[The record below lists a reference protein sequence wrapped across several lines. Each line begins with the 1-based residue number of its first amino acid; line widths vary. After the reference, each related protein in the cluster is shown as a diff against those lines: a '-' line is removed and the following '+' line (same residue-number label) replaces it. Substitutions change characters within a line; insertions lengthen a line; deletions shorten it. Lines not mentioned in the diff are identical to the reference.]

1 MIHSSVSFA
10 AHRPIFCIHTFCI
23 LHCFVGALG
32 DCSQPVT
39 LRAVMHS
46 LGLGARVLG
55 FLIVGVLS
63 LGYLFTRLGEAD
75 FGNGGGYTIHADFSN
90 AGGLKPGSPVELAGV
105 PVGHVTAIRLNGPR
119 AQVSLRLRDGV
130 LVQDDAIASIRTKGL
145 LGERYMTISPGGS
158 TELIK
163 PGGKLRDTES
173 PLDLPGLLSAYVNSR
188 QRQKTQTPPT
198 DSLSPS
204 E

>member
-1 MIHSSVSFA
+1 M
-10 AHRPIFCIHTFCI
+10 
-23 LHCFVGALG
+23 
-32 DCSQPVT
+32 Q
-39 LRAVMHS
+39 S

-55 FLIVGVLS
+55 FLVVGVLS
-63 LGYLFTRLGEAD
+63 LVYLFTRLGEAD

-90 AGGLKPGSPVELAGV
+90 AGGLNPGSPVELAGV
-105 PVGHVTAIRLNGPR
+105 PVGHVTAIHLNGTR

-130 LVQDDAIASIRTKGL
+130 PVQNDAIASIQTKGL
-145 LGERYMTISPGGS
+145 LGEQYVTISPGGS
-158 TELIK
+158 TELLK
-163 PGGKLRDTES
+163 PGGKLRETES

-198 DSLSPS
+198 QSPPPL

>member
-1 MIHSSVSFA
+1 
-10 AHRPIFCIHTFCI
+10 
-23 LHCFVGALG
+23 
-32 DCSQPVT
+32 
-39 LRAVMHS
+39 MHS

-90 AGGLKPGSPVELAGV
+90 AGGLKPGSPVELVGV
-105 PVGHVTAIRLNGPR
+105 PVGHVTAIRLNGTR

-130 LVQDDAIASIRTKGL
+130 PVQNDAIASIRTKGL
-145 LGERYMTISPGGS
+145 LGEQYMTISPGGS
-158 TELIK
+158 TELLK
-163 PGGKLRDTES
+163 PGGKLRETES

-198 DSLSPS
+198 QSPPPS